1 MTAYFRVCV
10 DRQRQKKAKYEIVY
24 VNRIY
29 EENDTTRERGRETE
43 RELAIRIGKRVDRI
57 GQKKNKNSER
67 EKETG
72 EERGRERERFE
83 YIIEEKSS
91 KSELYERKSRN

>member
-67 EKETG
+67 EKKKQVKKE
-72 EERGRERERFE
+72 
-83 YIIEEKSS
+83 EEKE
-91 KSELYERKSRN
+91 KEWNT